1 MDRNLVYPGSIPL
14 DSNLLSLNRNAMV
27 ALGALAQAALGT
39 NVVADGLACTPSG
52 LGVSVGPG
60 SITQLNVVDA
70 QAYGSL
76 AADAVSPLVKMGIN
90 LAATTF
96 ALTAPTTSGQSINY
110 LIQAALQESDAGA
123 LVLPYYN
130 AANPSQAFSGP
141 GNSGVAQNTQRIQRV
156 QLQLKSGAPAIT
168 GSQTTPPVDNGWV
181 GLYVITVA
189 QGQTVVTAGNIV
201 TIPTAPFL
209 SFKLPQLR
217 PGFASGTQGFTAS
230 GSFTVPAGVTQ
241 LEVEAWGGG
250 AGSYASTSGNPAG
263 GAGAGGYARKRITGV
278 TPGQVIAVTVGAG
291 GAAGV
296 TGTAP
301 TAGGATSFGS
311 FITCNGGVLNPI
323 ATLAIPLHGGAGG
336 AASGGD
342 INISGGD
349 GNWGFANNGG
359 TGGNAA
365 NGGGIRNAGGGAGN
379 PGYFPGGGASG
390 AGTGANSTTAYPG
403 AAGGA
408 GFVIVRW

>member
-14 DSNLLSLNRNAMV
+14 DSDLLSLNRHTMV

-39 NVVADGLACTPSG
+39 TMVADGLACAPSG

-60 SITQLNVVDA
+60 AITQFSVVDA

-76 AADAVSPLVKMGIN
+76 SADAATPLVKMGVN
-90 LAATTF
+90 LGATAF

-110 LIQAALQESDAGA
+110 LIQATLQESDAGA
-123 LVLPYYN
+123 TVLPYYN
-130 AANPSQAFSGP
+130 AANPALAYAGP
-141 GNSGVAQNTQRIQRV
+141 NNSGVAQNTQRIQRV
-156 QLQLKSGAPAIT
+156 QLQLKSGAPAVT

-181 GLYVITVA
+181 GLYVITVV
-189 QGQTVVTAGNIV
+189 QGQTLVVSGNIA
-201 TIPTAPFL
+201 TLPTAPFL
-209 SFKLPQLR
+209 AFKLPQLR
-217 PGFASGTQGFTAS
+217 PGFASGVQGFTSS
-230 GSFTVPAGVTQ
+230 GIFSVPAGVSQ
-241 LEVEAWGGG
+241 IEVEAWGGG

-263 GAGAGGYARKRITGV
+263 GAGAGGYARKRITGL
-278 TPGQVIAVTVGAG
+278 TPGQAITVTVGAAG
-291 GAAGV
+291 NAGV

-301 TAGGATSFGS
+301 IAGTASSFGA
-311 FITCNGGVLNPI
+311 FITCNGGILNPI

-336 AASGGD
+336 SASGGD

-349 GNWGFANNGG
+349 GNWGHLNNGG
-359 TGGNAA
+359 MGGNAP
-365 NGGGIRNAGGGAGN
+365 NGGAVRNAGGGVGN

-390 AGTGANSTTAYPG
+390 AGTGANSTTANPG